1 MCYTARMPAIVAI
14 DLGGTSTRAA
24 FYASAEPPAQA
35 QHKFPTPSERGPDA
49 VLDRIAQAIEAV
61 LPPKTRPDR
70 IGVGAPGP
78 LDPYRGIILDTPN
91 LAGMLNMPLRDR
103 IAERFACPVA
113 LGNDANLAALGELR
127 YGAGRGASHLLYLTI
142 GTGIGGGVIVD
153 GRQLLGKRGLAA
165 ELGHMQV
172 HTGGERCGCGQIGHL
187 EAIASGPAIARA
199 ARQRLLSGEP
209 SSMSRLPGCP
219 DSITTNDI
227 GRAALQGDP
236 LARSVLEEA
245 GRAIGRHLASLVHAF
260 DPEVIVLGGGVS
272 LIGPLFFEP
281 IERAMRLHVMHPAYL
296 DGLRLVPAELGDE
309 AGLIGAM
316 ILAREL

>member
-1 MCYTARMPAIVAI
+1 MPSVVAI
-14 DLGGTSTRAA
+14 DLGGTSTRAG
-24 FYASAEPPAQA
+24 FYANAEPPAQA
-35 QHKFPTPSERGPDA
+35 QRKLPTPSKLGPDA
-49 VLDRIAQAIEAV
+49 VLERIVQAIEAV
-61 LPPKTRPDR
+61 LPPEAHPDR

-78 LDPYRGIILDTPN
+78 LDPYRGVVLDAPN
-91 LAGMLNMPLRDR
+91 VAGMVDMPLRDR
-103 IAERFACPVA
+103 ISERFGCPVA

-127 YGAGRGASHLLYLTI
+127 YGAGRGAKNLLYLNI
-142 GTGIGGGVIVD
+142 GTGIGGGVIAD
-153 GRQLLGKRGLAA
+153 GHLLLGKRGLAA

-172 HTGGERCGCGQIGHL
+172 QTSGERCGCGQVGHL
-187 EAIASGPAIARA
+187 EAIANGPAIARA

-209 SSMSRLPGCP
+209 SSLIRLPGSP
-219 DSITTNDI
+219 DSVTTNDI

-245 GRAIGRHLASLVHAF
+245 GRAIGLHLASLVHAF

-281 IERAMRLHVMHPAYL
+281 IERAMRMHVMHPAYL
-296 DGLRLVPAELGDE
+296 DGLRLVASELGDE

>member
-1 MCYTARMPAIVAI
+1 MPAIVAI

-24 FYASAEPPAQA
+24 FFAHAEPPAQA
-35 QHKFPTPSERGPDA
+35 LHKLPTPSERGPDA
-49 VLDRIAQAIEAV
+49 VLDRIAQAVEAV
-61 LPPKTRPDR
+61 LPPETRPDR
-70 IGVGAPGP
+70 IGIGAPGP
-78 LDPYRGIILDTPN
+78 LDPFRGVVIATPN
-91 LAGMLNMPLRDR
+91 LVGMLNTPLRDR
-103 IAERFACPVA
+103 IAARFGCPVA
-113 LGNDANLAALGELR
+113 LGNDANLAALGEHH
-127 YGAGRGASHLLYLTI
+127 YGAGRGARHLLYLTI

-153 GRQLLGKRGLAA
+153 GRLLLGKRGLAA

-172 HTGGERCGCGQIGHL
+172 MPGGERCGCGQVGHL
-187 EAIASGPAIARA
+187 EAIASGPAMARA

-209 SSMSRLPGCP
+209 SSLSQLAGGPE
-219 DSITTNDI
+219 SLTTNDI

-236 LARSVLEEA
+236 LARSVLEDA
-245 GRAIGRHLASLVHAF
+245 GRAIGQHLASLVHAF

-281 IERAMRLHVMHPAYL
+281 IERALRQHVMHPAYL
-296 DGLRLVPAELGDE
+296 EGLRLVPAELGDE

>member
-1 MCYTARMPAIVAI
+1 MPAIVAI

-24 FYASAEPPAQA
+24 FYANAEPPAQA
-35 QHKFPTPSERGPDA
+35 QHKLPTPSARGADA

-61 LPPKTRPDR
+61 LPPGTRPDR

-78 LDPYRGIILDTPN
+78 LDPYRGVVIDTPN
-91 LAGMLNMPLRDR
+91 VAGMVNMPLRDR

-127 YGAGRGASHLLYLTI
+127 YGAGRGAKHLLYLTI

-153 GRQLLGKRGLAA
+153 GRLLLGKRGLAA

-172 HTGGERCGCGQIGHL
+172 TTTGERCGCGQIGHL
-187 EAIASGPAIARA
+187 EAIASGPAIART

-209 SSMSRLPGCP
+209 SSMNLLPGSP
-219 DSITTNDI
+219 DSLTTNDI

-245 GRAIGRHLASLVHAF
+245 GRAIGSALASLVHAF

-281 IERAMRLHVMHPAYL
+281 IERSMRLHVMHPAYL
-296 DGLRLVPAELGDE
+296 EGLRLVPAELGDE

>member
-1 MCYTARMPAIVAI
+1 MPAIVAI

-24 FYASAEPPAQA
+24 YYANAEPPAQA
-35 QHKFPTPSERGPDA
+35 QHKLPTPSELGPEA
-49 VLDRIAQAIEAV
+49 VLDCIAQAIEDV
-61 LPPKTRPDR
+61 LPTRTRPDR
-70 IGVGAPGP
+70 IGIGAPGP
-78 LDPYRGIILDTPN
+78 LDPYRGVILDTPN
-91 LAGMLNMPLRDR
+91 LVGMVNMPLRDR
-103 IAERFACPVA
+103 IAARFGCPVA

-127 YGAGRGASHLLYLTI
+127 YGAGRGARHLLYLTI
-142 GTGIGGGVIVD
+142 GTGIGGGVIVE
-153 GRQLLGKRGLAA
+153 GQLLLGKRGLGA

-172 HTGGERCGCGQIGHL
+172 IASGDPCGCGQVGHL

-199 ARQRLLSGEP
+199 ARQRLLSGES
-209 SSMSRLPGCP
+209 SSMSQLPGSP
-219 DSITTNDI
+219 DSVTASDI

-236 LARSVLEEA
+236 LARSVIEQA
-245 GRAIGRHLASLVHAF
+245 GQAIGRHLASLVHAF

-281 IERAMRLHVMHPAYL
+281 IERTLRLHVMHPAYL
-296 DGLRLVPAELGDE
+296 EGLRLVPAELGDE